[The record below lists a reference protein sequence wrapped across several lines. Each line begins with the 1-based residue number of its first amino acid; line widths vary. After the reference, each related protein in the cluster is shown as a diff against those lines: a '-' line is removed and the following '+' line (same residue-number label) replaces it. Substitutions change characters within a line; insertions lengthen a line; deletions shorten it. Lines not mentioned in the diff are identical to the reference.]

1 MFEALKGLIVLVAGF
16 GLFALMHHDV
26 QAIAER
32 LVRFSHLNPAR
43 RYPQIFIEAASHL
56 DDSRLR
62 FLALF
67 AFLYAS
73 GRLIEA
79 YGLWL
84 MKAWAEWL
92 AIFSGA
98 IYVPIEVY
106 RLFRRAT
113 FLGGIVLLIN
123 TFVVVYLLYV
133 RLLHKVENVEAGLN
147 RSA

>member
-32 LVRFSHLNPAR
+32 LVRYSHLNPAR
-43 RYPQIFIEAASHL
+43 RYPQIFIQAASHM

-62 FLALF
+62 FLAVF
-67 AFLYAS
+67 AFIYAS
-73 GRLIEA
+73 GRLVEA

-84 MKAWAEWL
+84 MRTWAEWL

-113 FLGGIVLLIN
+113 FLGAVVLLIN
-123 TFVVVYLLYV
+123 TFIVVYLVYI
-133 RLLHKVENVEAGLN
+133 RLSPRVENPEA
-147 RSA
+147 RA